1 MKEGGNHLLIVGRLG
16 VGDSGTLG
24 PRPTHCQS
32 AYAPCEGGVPPPPPP
47 RDERSDEW

>member
-1 MKEGGNHLLIVGRLG
+1 MKEGENHPLLLVGRLG

-24 PRPTHCQS
+24 PRPTNCQS
-32 AYAPCEGGVPPPPPP
+32 AYASCEGGFVSPP